1 MRRRVAGREHRDRLL
16 DLREARQLTPG
27 VPLKYGVSIT
37 AACLNWTQTEPV
49 LEELAEAVRHRRVY
63 SRNA

>member
-37 AACLNWTQTEPV
+37 DACLSWTQTEPV
-49 LEELAEAVRHRRVY
+49 L
-63 SRNA
+63 